1 MDEDNDLTESAARV
15 DQLPADGTPNITEH
29 VSRVPLSG
37 SSPQATS
44 SITGPA
50 VLAQP
55 PVGDLS
61 NASAERGEHEGR
73 PDANASRL
81 TLDVVKGAFVN
92 AQDAVTS
99 GYRSVS
105 SSTDDFVRQ
114 KPWNA
119 VALAVLG
126 GVVVGMLASRRWPV
140 WKWFPV
146 RSARMRP
153 RPGGRLSAGV
163 GWTS

>member
-15 DQLPADGTPNITEH
+15 DQLPADRTPNIIEH
-29 VSRVPLSG
+29 VSRAPLSG

-55 PVGDLS
+55 PVGDLA

-105 SSTDDFVRQ
+105 SSTDDFCAPEAMERGRARG
-114 KPWNA
+114 P
-119 VALAVLG
+119 G

-146 RSARMRP
+146 RSA
-153 RPGGRLSAGV
+153 
-163 GWTS
+163 